1 MAAAMPH
8 PPPKENKPVRRYS
21 IGAAQFESDAPAPG
35 LYIVATPIGNL
46 GDITVRALAT
56 LAAADVILCEDT
68 RTTAKLLAR
77 YGIRTRLEAY
87 HEHNAAKVRPGIIAR
102 LKGSAAMALV
112 SDAGMP
118 LVSDPGYRLAV
129 DAAAAGIAITCCPGP
144 SAVFTALALS
154 GLPTDRFGFF
164 GFVPQKPGERSR
176 VFAELANLRS
186 TLIFFESPHR
196 IVQTLRDLDAAF
208 PGRAVVVARELTK
221 LHEEVLRGQASEIAQ
236 KLAAR
241 ASVKGEITL
250 LIGPPDETAQ
260 TASEEELAAA
270 IAEAVKSMAASKAAS
285 ELAKRFNIGKKD
297 IYARILATK
306 GSTDG

>member
-8 PPPKENKPVRRYS
+8 PPPRDSQPVRRYS
-21 IGAAQFESDAPAPG
+21 IGVAQFEPETLTPG

-46 GDITVRALAT
+46 GDITIRALAT
-56 LAAADVILCEDT
+56 LAAANVILCEDT

-87 HEHNAAKVRPGIIAR
+87 HEHNAAKVRPGLLAR
-102 LKGSAAMALV
+102 LKDNMAMALV

-118 LVSDPGYRLAV
+118 LVSDPGYRLAIEAQAQGTTV
-129 DAAAAGIAITCCPGP
+129 TCCPGP

-164 GFVPQKPGERSR
+164 GFVPQKQGERRR
-176 VFAELANLRS
+176 VWEELKNLKS

-196 IVQTLRDLDAAF
+196 IVTALRDLATVL
-208 PGRAVVVARELTK
+208 PGRTVVVARELTK
-221 LHEEVLRGQASEIAQ
+221 LHEEVLRGQASEIAET
-236 KLAAR
+236 LAAR

-250 LIGPPDETAQ
+250 LIGPPGETQAV
-260 TASEEELAAA
+260 SEEDLNAAV
-270 IAEAVKSMAASKAAS
+270 AEAAKSMAASKAAS
-285 ELAKRFNIGKKD
+285 ELARRFKLNKKEA
-297 IYARILATK
+297 YARVLAAK
-306 GSTDG
+306 GSTNG